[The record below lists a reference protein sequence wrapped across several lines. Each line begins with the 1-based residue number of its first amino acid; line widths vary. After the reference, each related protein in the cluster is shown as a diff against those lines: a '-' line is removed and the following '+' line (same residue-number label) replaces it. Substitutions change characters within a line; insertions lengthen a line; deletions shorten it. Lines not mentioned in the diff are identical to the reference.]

1 MHRIDTHYE
10 EMGAAEAFRL
20 TPTCPTGIRGLPGV
34 RRRIRM
40 SSRHPDCRRALHAR
54 ISSRLRQDGVACVWG
69 AQIPMECR
77 RDVAL
82 HVEMLALEYDW
93 AEAAEK
99 ALADGFPKWAEALLT
114 GAVG

>member
-1 MHRIDTHYE
+1 
-10 EMGAAEAFRL
+10 
-20 TPTCPTGIRGLPGV
+20 
-34 RRRIRM
+34 
-40 SSRHPDCRRALHAR
+40 
-54 ISSRLRQDGVACVWG
+54 
-69 AQIPMECR
+69 MECR